1 MVSKYEVAWTLAV
14 VGLLAGVAG
23 YSAILLYHLDSLG
36 DPGEYVDVIGH
47 QWFWEF
53 CYPAN
58 VTEVGCFN
66 STYTPPTTENGLGSV
81 SGGAL
86 WATPGEVV
94 QINVTSDDVIH
105 SFNIPN
111 LGVRIDAIPGR
122 MNLFQFT
129 VPTVAPGTEYLIQCT
144 EFCGAFHGTM
154 RSFLIIT

>member
-14 VGLLAGVAG
+14 VGLLAGVAA
-23 YSAILLYHLDSLG
+23 YSAVLLYNVDALSPN
-36 DPGEYVDVIGH
+36 PGEYVDVIGH

-58 VTEVGCFN
+58 GTCFN
-66 STYTPPTTENGLGSV
+66 STYTPPTSANGLGSV

-86 WATPGEVV
+86 WAKPGEIV
-94 QINVTSDDVIH
+94 QINVTSSDVVH

-122 MNLFQFT
+122 VNLFQFT
-129 VPTVAPGTEYLIQCT
+129 TPMVAAGTEYLIQCT
-144 EFCGAFHGTM
+144 EFCGTFHGTM
-154 RSFLIIT
+154 RSFLIIS